1 MLLGILR
8 YHFKKSQ
15 GNDIVDKPDREAVLS
30 YAPSSTTGKGS
41 NFHKTSQEPLPPSLP
56 PAIDSSEM
64 PRLSS
69 KLQRIKHLRPANID
83 IFYHQMERSFVRIV
97 ISVAI
102 FMNIIVCLF
111 VCLFERYLR

>member
-8 YHFKKSQ
+8 YHFKKSL
-15 GNDIVDKPDREAVLS
+15 GNDIVGKPDREAVLS

-56 PAIDSSEM
+56 PAIDNGEIR
-64 PRLSS
+64 RLSF

-83 IFYHQMERSFVRIV
+83 IFYYQMERSFVIIV
-97 ISVAI
+97 ISLAN

-111 VCLFERYLR
+111 VCLFERYIR

>member
-8 YHFKKSQ
+8 YYFKKSL

-69 KLQRIKHLRPANID
+69 KLQRIKHLRPANIG
-83 IFYHQMERSFVRIV
+83 IY
-97 ISVAI
+97 
-102 FMNIIVCLF
+102 
-111 VCLFERYLR
+111 YY